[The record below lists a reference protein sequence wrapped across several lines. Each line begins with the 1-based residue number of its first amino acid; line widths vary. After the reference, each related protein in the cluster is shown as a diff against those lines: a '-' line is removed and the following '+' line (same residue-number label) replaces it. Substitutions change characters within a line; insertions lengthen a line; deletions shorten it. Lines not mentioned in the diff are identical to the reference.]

1 MEDWGRKREKL
12 VNGVEGGARSALR
25 LREGVNEHEAPGSVV
40 DGGARWTNVATA
52 VTDVAR
58 P

>member
-1 MEDWGRKREKL
+1 M
-12 VNGVEGGARSALR
+12 VNGGEGGARSALR
-25 LREGVNEHEAPGSVV
+25 LQEGVNEHEAPGSVV
-40 DGGARWTNVATA
+40 DGGATWTSVATA